1 MKKVVRVLA
10 NTNFT
15 LDATFDNGL
24 VKRFDFKP
32 YLKFPVFERLRDFEY
47 FKSVDVSF
55 GAVHWQGG
63 EDISPETMF
72 IEGVEIGEEVIL

>member
-1 MKKVVRVLA
+1 MNKVVRVLA

-15 LDATFDNGL
+15 LDLTFDNGL

-32 YLKFPVFERLRDFEY
+32 YLKFPVYEKLRDFEY

-55 GAVHWQGG
+55 GTVCWPNE
-63 EDISPETMF
+63 EDISPETLF
-72 IEGVEIGEEVIL
+72 IEGAEIGEEVVL